1 MKITDQAIDQ
11 AYSDLKG
18 TCKGVRNDYFGLVYL
33 ESEFKIPRDEAVNL
47 VAFGGNDY
55 GVDGFYFDRERKN
68 FYLFQFKYSESY
80 NLFKSSFQRLT
91 DSGMERIFGGQT
103 QDAQKNDLLEQ
114 IHSSLLENQAIID
127 KVYIHFVFMGDPV
140 DAENSSVLD
149 KLREDLEN
157 KRHLLDQ
164 HFGKQ
169 VTLVIEFRSGKAKK
183 TGAVSHQRKSRTY
196 PVELADC
203 LSSAGPDGQHMLIG
217 FVRLIDLHGMYL
229 DMRQRFFE
237 RNIRSALP
245 EAGAVNRAL
254 ERACRRIVI
263 DGKDEPSVFVFDHNG
278 VTFAAEKVE
287 KLDGIYRVT
296 EPRLLNGAQTITTL
310 ARFIEKNDDNPL
322 FKENRHR
329 LENMRVI
336 CKIITEATDDFVV
349 RVTVNNN
356 RQNPV
361 EPWNLRAND
370 MIQLELQDKF
380 RDDLQIY
387 YERQEEAFENLGEE
401 ALDDIGI
408 SARKPIELLK
418 LTQTFLVVDGE
429 IDKTSWM
436 RRVFEDDRIYDQVFN
451 QNRLRADSRKVLLC
465 YKVQFKLRR
474 LMDDILDK
482 GPNKYGYLNKARPLL
497 WALICQGL
505 LNDKDLEKYAED
517 YGQDMTMPADFTQYL
532 SWLATARCRQL
543 VSDLT
548 GSKENVEKIAEGK
561 FSFLKTNAAYKQCMS
576 FAYKRWKWVEKG
588 FK

>member
-11 AYSDLKG
+11 AYSDLKS
-18 TCKGVRNDYFGLVYL
+18 TCRGVRNDYFGLIYL
-33 ESEFKIPRDEAVNL
+33 ENEFNIPRDEAVNL

-55 GVDGFYFDRERKN
+55 GVDGFYFDQERRN

-80 NLFKSSFQRLT
+80 TLFKSSFQRLI
-91 DSGMERIFGGQT
+91 DSGMERIFGAQT

-114 IHSSLLENQAIID
+114 IHGSLLENQAIID
-127 KVYIHFVFMGDPV
+127 KVFIHFVFMGDPA
-140 DAENSSVLD
+140 DAERSSVLD
-149 KLREDLEN
+149 KLGEDLEN
-157 KRHLLDQ
+157 KRHLLDK

-183 TGAVSHQRKSRTY
+183 TGALSHQRTSRTY
-196 PVELADC
+196 PMELADC
-203 LSSAGPDGQHMLIG
+203 LSSAGPAGQHMLIG
-217 FVRLIDLHGMYL
+217 FVRLTDLHGMYR
-229 DMRQRFFE
+229 DMGQRFFE

-245 EAGAVNRAL
+245 EEGAVNLAL
-254 ERACRRIVI
+254 ERAYRRIVM
-263 DGKDEPSVFVFDHNG
+263 DNKDEPTVFVFDHNG

-287 KLDGIYRVT
+287 KLDGNYRVT

-310 ARFIEKNDDNPL
+310 ARFIEKNADNPL
-322 FKENRHR
+322 FKENRPR
-329 LENMRVI
+329 LDNMKVI
-336 CKIITEATDDFVV
+336 CKIITEAADDFIV

-361 EPWNLRAND
+361 APWNLHAND

-387 YERQEEAFENLGEE
+387 YERQEKAFENLSEPD
-401 ALDDIGI
+401 LDDIGI
-408 SARKPIELLK
+408 SARKAIELLK

-429 IDKTSWM
+429 IDKTGWM

-451 QNRLRADSRKVLLC
+451 QNRLKADSRKILLC
-465 YKVQFKLRR
+465 YKVQFRLRR
-474 LMDDILDK
+474 LMDDILEK
-482 GPNKYGYLNKARPLL
+482 GPNKYGYLNRARPLL
-497 WALICQGL
+497 WALICQGI
-505 LNDKDLEKYAED
+505 LNDKELERYAED
-517 YGQDMTMPADFTQYL
+517 FGQDMKMPADFSQYL

-548 GSKENVEKIAEGK
+548 GYKDNIEKIAEGK
-561 FSFLKTNAAYKQCMS
+561 FSFLRTNASYKQCMT

>member
-1 MKITDQAIDQ
+1 MKITEQAIDQ
-11 AYSDLKG
+11 AYSDLKNI
-18 TCKGVRNDYFGLVYL
+18 CKGVRNDYFGLLYL
-33 ESEFKIPRDEAVNL
+33 ENEFKIPRDEAVNL

-55 GVDGFYFDRERKN
+55 GVDGFYFDHERRN

-80 NLFKSSFQRLT
+80 NLFKGSFQRLI
-91 DSGMERIFGGQT
+91 DSGMERIFGAQT

-127 KVYIHFVFMGDPV
+127 KVYIHFVFMGDPA
-140 DAENSSVLD
+140 DAERSSVLEH
-149 KLREDLEN
+149 LREDLEN
-157 KRHLLDQ
+157 KRHLLDK

-183 TGAVSHQRKSRTY
+183 TGAVSHQRTSRTY

-203 LSSAGPDGQHMLIG
+203 LSSAGPNGQHMLIG
-217 FVRLIDLHGMYL
+217 FVRLTDLHGMYR
-229 DMRQRFFE
+229 DMGQRFFE

-245 EAGAVNRAL
+245 EKGAVNRAL
-254 ERACRRIVI
+254 EHAYRRVVM

-287 KLDGIYRVT
+287 KVDGTYRVT

-310 ARFIEKNDDNPL
+310 ARFVEKNADNPL
-322 FKENRHR
+322 FKENRPR
-329 LENMRVI
+329 LEDMRVI
-336 CKIITEATDDFVV
+336 CKIITEASDDFVV

-387 YERQEEAFENLGEE
+387 YARQEKAFENLSEE
-401 ALDDIGI
+401 DLDDIGI
-408 SARKPIELLK
+408 SARKAIELLK

-429 IDKTSWM
+429 IDKTAWM
-436 RRVFEDDRIYDQVFN
+436 RRVFEEDRIYDQVFN
-451 QNRLRADSRKVLLC
+451 QNRLTADSRKILLC

-482 GPNKYGYLNKARPLL
+482 GPNKYGYLNRARPLL
-497 WALICQGL
+497 WALICQGI
-505 LNDKDLEKYAED
+505 LNDKELERYAED
-517 YGQDMTMPADFTQYL
+517 YGQDMKMPADFSQYL

-548 GSKENVEKIAEGK
+548 GYKDNVEKIAEGK
-561 FSFLKTNAAYKQCMS
+561 FSFLRTNASYKQCMA

-588 FK
+588 LK

>member
-1 MKITDQAIDQ
+1 MKITDQTIDQ
-11 AYSDLKG
+11 AYSDLKS

-33 ESEFKIPRDEAVNL
+33 ENEFNVPRDEAVNF

-55 GVDGFYFDRERKN
+55 GVDGFYFDRERRN

-80 NLFKSSFQRLT
+80 TLFKGSFQRLI
-91 DSGMERIFGGQT
+91 DAGMERIFGGQT

-114 IHSSLLENQAIID
+114 IHSSLLENQAVID
-127 KVYIHFVFMGDPV
+127 KVYIHFVFMGDPA
-140 DAENSSVLD
+140 DAERSSVLD

-157 KRHLLDQ
+157 KRHLLDK

-183 TGAVSHQRKSRTY
+183 TGAVSHQRTSRTY

-203 LSSAGPDGQHMLIG
+203 LSSVGPQGQHMLIG
-217 FVRLIDLHGMYL
+217 FVRLVDLHGMYVE
-229 DMRQRFFE
+229 MRQRFFE

-245 EAGAVNRAL
+245 EEGAVNRAL
-254 ERACRRIVI
+254 ERAYRRIVM
-263 DGKDEPSVFVFDHNG
+263 DGKDEPSVFTFDHNG
-278 VTFAAEKVE
+278 VTFAAEKAE
-287 KLDGIYRVT
+287 KLDGTYCVT

-310 ARFIEKNDDNPL
+310 ARFIEKNADNPL
-322 FKENRHR
+322 FKANRSR
-329 LENMRVI
+329 LESMRVI
-336 CKIITEATDDFVV
+336 CKIITEAADEFIV

-387 YERQEEAFENLGEE
+387 YERQEEAFENLSSED
-401 ALDDIGI
+401 LDDIGI
-408 SARKPIELLK
+408 AAGKPIEMLK

-429 IDKTSWM
+429 IDKTAWM

-451 QNRLRADSRKVLLC
+451 QNRLRSDSRKILLC

-482 GPNKYGYLNKARPLL
+482 GPNKYGYLTRARPLL
-497 WALICQGL
+497 WALICQGV
-505 LNDKDLEKYAED
+505 LNDKELERYADD

-548 GSKENVEKIAEGK
+548 DYKDNVEKIAEGK
-561 FSFLKTNAAYKQCMS
+561 FSFLRTNASYKQCMA

-588 FK
+588 LK

>member
-11 AYSDLKG
+11 AYSDLKN
-18 TCKGVRNDYFGLVYL
+18 TCKGVRNDYFGLLYL
-33 ESEFKIPRDEAVNL
+33 ENEFKIPRDEAVNL

-55 GVDGFYFDRERKN
+55 GVDGFYFDRERRN
-68 FYLFQFKYSESY
+68 FYLLQFKYSESY
-80 NLFKSSFQRLT
+80 NLFKGSFQRLI
-91 DSGMERIFGGQT
+91 DSGMERIFGAQT
-103 QDAQKNDLLEQ
+103 QDAKKNDLLEQ
-114 IHSSLLENQAIID
+114 IHYSLLENQAIID
-127 KVYIHFVFMGDPV
+127 KVYIHFVFMGDPAV
-140 DAENSSVLD
+140 AEGSSVLD

-157 KRHLLDQ
+157 KRHLLDK

-183 TGAVSHQRKSRTY
+183 TWPVSHQRTSRTY

-203 LSSAGPDGQHMLIG
+203 LSSAGSAGQHMLIG
-217 FVRLIDLHGMYL
+217 FVRLTDLYGMYR
-229 DMRQRFFE
+229 DMGQRFFE

-245 EAGAVNRAL
+245 EEGAVNLAL
-254 ERACRRIVI
+254 ERAYRRIVM
-263 DGKDEPSVFVFDHNG
+263 DGKDEPAVFVFDHNG
-278 VTFAAEKVE
+278 VTFAAEKAE
-287 KLDGIYRVT
+287 KVDGTYRVT

-310 ARFIEKNDDNPL
+310 ARFIEKNADNPL
-322 FKENRHR
+322 FKENRPR

-336 CKIITEATDDFVV
+336 CKIITEAADDFIV

-361 EPWNLRAND
+361 GPWNLHAND

-387 YERQEEAFENLGEE
+387 YERQEKAFENLGEE
-401 ALDDIGI
+401 ALEDIGI
-408 SARKPIELLK
+408 SARRAIELLK

-429 IDKTSWM
+429 IDKTAWK

-451 QNRLRADSRKVLLC
+451 QNRLKADSRKILLC
-465 YKVQFKLRR
+465 YKVQFRLPR
-474 LMDDILDK
+474 LMDDILEK
-482 GPNKYGYLNKARPLL
+482 GPTKYGYLNRARPLL
-497 WALICQGL
+497 WALICQGI
-505 LNDKDLEKYAED
+505 LNDKDLERYAED
-517 YGQDMTMPADFTQYL
+517 YGQDMTMPAEFTQYL

-548 GSKENVEKIAEGK
+548 GYKDNVEKIAEGK
-561 FSFLKTNAAYKQCMS
+561 FSFLRTNASYKQCMA

-588 FK
+588 LK

>member
-18 TCKGVRNDYFGLVYL
+18 TCKGVRNDYFGLVYI
-33 ESEFKIPRDEAVNL
+33 ENEFNLPRDEAVNL

-80 NLFKSSFQRLT
+80 NLFKGSFQRLT
-91 DSGMERIFGGQT
+91 DSGMERIFGAQT
-103 QDAQKNDLLEQ
+103 QDAKKNDLLEQ

-127 KVYIHFVFMGDPV
+127 KVYIHFVFMGDPA

-157 KRHLLDQ
+157 KRHVLDK

-203 LSSAGPDGQHMLIG
+203 LSSAGPNGQHMLIG

-245 EAGAVNRAL
+245 EEGAVNRAL
-254 ERACRRIVI
+254 ERACRRIVM

-287 KLDGIYRVT
+287 KLDGTYRVT

-310 ARFIEKNDDNPL
+310 ARFIEKNADNPL
-322 FKENRHR
+322 FKENRPR

-336 CKIITEATDDFVV
+336 CKIITEAADDFIV

-387 YERQEEAFENLGEE
+387 YERQEEAFGNLGEE

-429 IDKTSWM
+429 IDKTTWM

-451 QNRLRADSRKVLLC
+451 QNRLRADSRKILLC

-497 WALICQGL
+497 WALICQGI

-548 GSKENVEKIAEGK
+548 SNQENVEKIAEGK
-561 FSFLKTNAAYKQCMS
+561 FSFLKTNAAYKQCMA